1 MVDLLNIEIS
11 ALGLVFKKY
20 KQWDRAAVARWA
32 HNPKVIGSIPIP
44 ATMCHQSL
52 VQIGGLGERY

>member
-20 KQWDRAAVARWA
+20 KQWDRAV
-32 HNPKVIGSIPIP
+32 GS
-44 ATMCHQSL
+44 S
-52 VQIGGLGERY
+52 RRS